1 MVAVQTDPSQNL
13 LIIRYAGSVGP
24 DEAERCLEEVR
35 LALSKVQSGFRI
47 LADLTD
53 LESMDVSCAPYI
65 TGIMDVC
72 NASGV
77 SAVVRIIP
85 DPKRDIGLQIMSLFH
100 YRGGVKIITCET
112 ADDAMKALQAPPM

>member
-13 LIIRYAGSVGP
+13 LIIRYAGYVGL
-24 DEAERCLEEVR
+24 DEAKRCLEDVR
-35 LALSKVQSGFRI
+35 LALPEVQSGFRI

-53 LESMDVSCAPYI
+53 LESMDVGCVPYL
-65 TGIMDVC
+65 TKIMDIC

-77 SAVVRIIP
+77 AAVVRIIP

-100 YRGGVKIITCET
+100 YGGGVKIITCQT